1 VLLWSEPSLGA
12 RQLHPHSHK
21 LSTET
26 LRSRPCTCTLHFL
39 LTHGVADPGNHDC
52 FLTRPL
58 SFIFS
63 LTLRLSSLLL
73 SAPAHLPRR
82 VASLVPS
89 FADPRKH
96 SRLPFRIV
104 QYYNPPNRQLSA
116 IEDDRVT
123 NTPRL
128 AGSRSASWTS
138 GRRNSSLSAFP
149 SPRSAFPR
157 RSSSRAYTN
166 SHTRIVETNHGRYIG
181 DYLII
186 LQARPLRV
194 TRPPSQLDPANKA
207 IVFL

>member
-1 VLLWSEPSLGA
+1 MSGA
-12 RQLHPHSHK
+12 VVCGPPKTFRPAFSHSTI
-21 LSTET
+21 L
-26 LRSRPCTCTLHFL
+26 
-39 LTHGVADPGNHDC
+39 
-52 FLTRPL
+52 
-58 SFIFS
+58 
-63 LTLRLSSLLL
+63 
-73 SAPAHLPRR
+73 
-82 VASLVPS
+82 
-89 FADPRKH
+89 
-96 SRLPFRIV
+96 
-104 QYYNPPNRQLSA
+104 QPPKRQLSA

-123 NTPRL
+123 NIPRL